1 METQLPN
8 WLLELIDDQL
18 VTDIL
23 LSESGCLVDYGSGL
37 EELTSFEANESEIA
51 HLARELIELGGR
63 RLDLASPF
71 ADVSLPGGLRVH
83 AVLKS
88 GCSQSTQVSIRLHK
102 ADSASLE
109 EILRAPFAT
118 LLQQNQIRQIA
129 SSGESFLICG
139 PTGSGKTTL
148 LRSMLSLD
156 TERVIAVE
164 DVTELENKN
173 IICLQSRTKN
183 VEGQGEIT
191 LEQLVKECLRMRP
204 DRIVIGEVRGAELIA
219 MLQALNTGHRGA
231 TTIHANNLFQVP
243 ERLSTIRADL
253 AISDL
258 SFYKMIAAAFDW
270 VIALETRSGVRSI
283 AGIGKFAIQENELI
297 VKEYLPRQK
306 LALA

>member
-1 METQLPN
+1 METQLSN
-8 WLLELIDDQL
+8 WLLELIDDQS

-23 LSESGCLVDYGSGL
+23 LSESWCLVDYGSGL

-63 RLDLASPF
+63 RLDLAIPF

-148 LRSMLSLD
+148 LRSMLSLE
-156 TERVIAVE
+156 TERIIAVE
-164 DVTELENKN
+164 DVTELANEN
-173 IICLQSRTKN
+173 IICLQARTKN

-243 ERLSTIRADL
+243 ERMSTIKADL

-270 VIALETRSGVRSI
+270 VIALETRAGVRSI
-283 AGIGKFAIQENELI
+283 AGIGKFAIQDNELI
-297 VKEYLPRQK
+297 VEEHLPRQK